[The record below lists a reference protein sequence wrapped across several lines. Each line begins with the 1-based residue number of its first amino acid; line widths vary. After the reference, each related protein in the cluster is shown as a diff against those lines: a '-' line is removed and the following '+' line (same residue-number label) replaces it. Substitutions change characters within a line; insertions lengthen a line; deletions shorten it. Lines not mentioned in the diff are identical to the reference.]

1 MTASDRMP
9 DRTATGG
16 HMLVAHRVVFSLG
29 SNLGDR
35 LDNLQEAV
43 DALFDAPG
51 LNFVALSPV
60 YETAPFAPP
69 GEELPPQGDYL
80 NIVLIADTRLPPENL
95 LERVLNIEHSMQRV
109 REVRWGPRTLDID
122 IVTFGNV
129 TSGDPDL
136 TLPHPRAHER
146 GFVLVPWADIEPDV
160 HLPGHGRVGDLA
172 SAKLGQDGSEA
183 LRRRDDLTLQ
193 PPA

>member
-1 MTASDRMP
+1 MTASERMP

-35 LDNLQEAV
+35 LDNIQEAV

-51 LNFVALSPV
+51 LDFVALSPV
-60 YETAPFAPP
+60 YETAPYAPP
-69 GEELPPQGDYL
+69 GETLPEQGDYL
-80 NIVLIADTRLPPENL
+80 NIVLVADTRLPPENL
-95 LERVLNIEHSMQRV
+95 LERVLNIENSMRRT

-122 IVTFGNV
+122 IVMFGNI
-129 TSGDPDL
+129 TSDDPDL

-146 GFVLVPWADIEPDV
+146 AFVLVPWADIEPDV
-160 HLPGHGRVGDLA
+160 LLPGHGRVGDLA
-172 SAKLGQDGSEA
+172 EAKRAENEA
-183 LRRRDDLTLQ
+183 AVRRRDDLSLQ

>member
-1 MTASDRMP
+1 MP

-16 HMLVAHRVVFSLG
+16 HMLVEHRVVFSLG

-51 LNFVALSPV
+51 LEFVACSPV
-60 YETAPFAPP
+60 YETAPYAPP
-69 GEELPPQGDYL
+69 GETIPEQGDYL
-80 NIVLIADTRLPPENL
+80 NIVVVADTRLPPENL
-95 LERVLNIEHSMQRV
+95 LERVLNIENSLRRV

-122 IVTFGNV
+122 IVVFGDISSN
-129 TSGDPDL
+129 DPDL

-146 GFVLVPWADIEPDV
+146 AFVLVPWADIEPDV
-160 HLPGHGRVGDLA
+160 LLPGHGRVGDLA
-172 SAKLGQDGSEA
+172 EAKQAEGGPSAV
-183 LRRRDDLTLQ
+183 RRRNDLTLQ
-193 PPA
+193 QPA